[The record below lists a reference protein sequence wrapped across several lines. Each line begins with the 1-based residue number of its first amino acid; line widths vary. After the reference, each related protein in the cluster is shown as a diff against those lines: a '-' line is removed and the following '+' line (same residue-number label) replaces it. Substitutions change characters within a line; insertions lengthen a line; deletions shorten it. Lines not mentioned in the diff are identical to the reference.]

1 MVFEDYGW
9 ICMGK
14 MDQINQEKFAALM
27 DIRHAPSI
35 GPSARGERSSISQI
49 EDSFRDLQQDQSWS
63 DELKALMKSLVL
75 LWHDH
80 LDECHSICQDYGHPE
95 ASYIHG
101 MMHRREGD
109 SGNARYWFRRAL
121 PLDDMPHLAQD
132 LAHAFK
138 SLSGNA
144 PTFKFLTSEDWDP
157 IGFVN
162 ACQDGNDLQ
171 SLVWIQA
178 SEFHALANHLIRQ
191 L

>member
-1 MVFEDYGW
+1 MDGLR
-9 ICMGK
+9 MGK
-14 MDQINQEKFAALM
+14 MDQKNQENLMALM
-27 DIRHAPSI
+27 DVRHAPSI
-35 GPSARGERSSISQI
+35 NASVREQRLSFSQI
-49 EDSFRDLQQDQSWS
+49 EESLGDWQKDQSWS

-75 LWHDH
+75 LWHDY

-109 SGNARYWFRRAL
+109 AGNARYWFRRAL
-121 PLDDMPHLAQD
+121 PLEDMPDLAQD
-132 LAHAFK
+132 MAHQFQ
-138 SLSGNA
+138 SISGNA
-144 PTFKFLTSEDWDP
+144 PTFHFLTSDDWDP

-162 ACQDGNDLQ
+162 ACQEGKDLPA
-171 SLVWIQA
+171 LVRIQA